1 MTARTHRTHQDVS
14 GWALRRLTPAA
25 IAALLALLLAAC
37 GAGERGVGSDP
48 TADPSGPASP
58 TIVAAPSASAL
69 ASPPATSSP
78 VPEMPRFSRLRG
90 VTTAIAFESASHAGK
105 ELWTRKVPRVRE
117 VRIRSS
123 KDGVRQAAMWLP
135 PKGKEQPL
143 IVSLHSWSSTYE
155 QHYGIPYGQWAAANG
170 WALIHPD
177 FRGVNDRP
185 QATGSALAVQDV
197 IDAVDFAVREGRID
211 EDRVF
216 LTGFSGGGMLAL
228 LAAARHPDRFAGAA
242 AWVPIH
248 DLYAWYEFNRDMVPP
263 RAYAAQ
269 IRASCGG
276 DPSTSAKARRDCE
289 RRSPSTYLGAARRAG
304 VPVYIGHGLSDGVV
318 PPLHSVRAYDQLAQ
332 RGDRL
337 GAEVRQAVARNRL
350 PGDLRGSV
358 KTRTFFRAGDPRV
371 LFARRSGAATLVI
384 FEGGHDM
391 VYNPALE
398 WMWTLAHS

>member
-1 MTARTHRTHQDVS
+1 MTARTLRAHRGVS
-14 GWALRRLTPAA
+14 RWVLRHLTPAA
-25 IAALLALLLAAC
+25 TAALLALLLAAC
-37 GAGERGVGSDP
+37 GAAEQGVGSVP
-48 TADPSGPASP
+48 TAGPSGSASP
-58 TIVAAPSASAL
+58 TTAAAPSASAL
-69 ASPPATSSP
+69 SPAPK
-78 VPEMPRFSRLRG
+78 MPRFSRLRG
-90 VTTAIAFESASHAGK
+90 VTTAMALEATSQAGK
-105 ELWTRKVPRVRE
+105 DLWEHKVPRVRE

-135 PKGKEQPL
+135 PKCKERPL
-143 IVSLHSWSSTYE
+143 IVSLHSWSGTYE
-155 QHYGIPYGQWAAANG
+155 QHFGIPYAQWAAANG

-228 LAAARHPDRFAGAA
+228 LTAARHPDRFAGAA

-248 DLYAWYEFNRDMVPP
+248 DLYAWYEFNRGMVPP

-276 DPSTSAKARRDCE
+276 DPSTNARARRDCE
-289 RRSPSTYLGAARRAG
+289 RRSPDTYLGAARQAG

-332 RGDRL
+332 NGDRL
-337 GAEVRQAVARNRL
+337 GAEVRQAVAQNRL

-358 KTRTFFRAGDPRV
+358 KTRTFFRDGDPRV
-371 LFARRSGAATLVI
+371 LFARRSGAVTLVI